1 MKSGRDLRGTGRYL
15 ALGFKMVAVT
25 AVGAGIGYWLDQR
38 TGRQPLFLILFFILG
53 SFGGSLKCGESSN
66 QKTASIGRTW
76 IGRHGSVW

>member
-1 MKSGRDLRGTGRYL
+1 VKSGRDLKGTGRYL

-53 SFGGSLKCGESSN
+53 SFGGIA
-66 QKTASIGRTW
+66 Q
-76 IGRHGSVW
+76 VWSELQSEDGLDR

>member
-1 MKSGRDLRGTGRYL
+1 VKSGRDLRGTGRYL

-53 SFGGSLKCGESSN
+53 SFGGIA
-66 QKTASIGRTW
+66 Q
-76 IGRHGSVW
+76 VWRELQSEDGLDR